1 MARKDLK
8 VTELDFEQIK
18 TNFRNFLKTQTEYSD
33 YNFDSSGFDTLLDVF
48 AYNTHY
54 NAFYINSAINESFLS
69 TAQQRKNLSKA
80 ARSLNYIP
88 KSKSAASISVN
99 LSIVIPQTTLV
110 SIFGSVAYGTVQ
122 LNRRNRFTTTID
134 NSSYTFMNLTAINLT
149 QGDTTT
155 DSGITYENFTATDVT
170 LRQGEFTSFTY
181 TVDAADTN
189 QRFIIPSDNVDTSI
203 LTVSGVKSGETLSTV
218 YSFYKD
224 VDLQNITGTTY
235 VYFLFE
241 NSDGEYEVRFGDGV
255 YGRALDDNEAITI
268 EFLNS
273 DGNLANGANTFTAA
287 ANVLVSGSTIS
298 NATIVVTTSA
308 RSAGGS
314 VRETDTSIRNNAP
327 LTYQSQ
333 DRAVVVNDYSS
344 LIQSQFTNIE
354 TSAIWGGED
363 NDPPKYG
370 KVFIATKPFG
380 SDYLTELEKDNIKT
394 FIKTKMVGSVR
405 PEMVNPQYVNIVP
418 TINVKFD
425 SKKTTLNSSDIK
437 DIVVAAIKNF
447 STTNL
452 EKFSTTYYNS
462 QLIDTINDLDT
473 SIQSISISLKLR
485 KEFVPTIGAASSY
498 ILSYQN
504 ALLYPHT
511 GHLGTVS
518 TSTFTYNTYTG
529 SSIILNSTG
538 GLSIVTTIDD
548 VETTVVESAGTIDN
562 TNGIIT
568 LTEFAPTAFTGNLL
582 RVDVVPST
590 NDISSNREYITRVQ
604 EKDISMVITDV
615 TTAASLVSSSS
626 TSTGGSTVT
635 Y

>member
-69 TAQQRKNLSKA
+69 TAQQRKNLAKA

-88 KSKSAASISVN
+88 KSRSAASINVN

-110 SIFGSVAYGTVQ
+110 AIFGSTAYGTVQ

-149 QGDTTT
+149 QGDATT
-155 DSGITYENFTATDVT
+155 SGGITYENFTATDVT

-203 LTVSGVKSGETLSTV
+203 LTVSGVKSGETASTT

-241 NSDGEYEVRFGDGV
+241 NSDGEYEIRFGDGV
-255 YGRALDDNEAITI
+255 YGRAPDDNEAIKI

-273 DGNLANGANTFTAA
+273 DGNSANGANTFTSSS
-287 ANVLVSGSTIS
+287 NILVSGNTIS
-298 NATIVVTTSA
+298 DATLGVTTSA
-308 RSAGGS
+308 RSSGGS
-314 VRETDTSIRNNAP
+314 VKETDTSIRSNAP
-327 LTYQSQ
+327 LSYQSQ

-344 LIQSQFTNIE
+344 LIQSQFTNVE

-370 KVFIATKPFG
+370 RVFIAAKPFG
-380 SDYLTELEKDNIKT
+380 SDYLTESEKDNIKT

-405 PEMVNPQYVNIVP
+405 PEMINPQYVNIVP
-418 TINVKFD
+418 TITIKFD
-425 SKKTTLNSSDIK
+425 SKKTTLQSSDIK
-437 DIVVAAIKNF
+437 DIAVAAIKNF
-447 STTNL
+447 STINL

-485 KEFVPTIGAASSY
+485 KEFVPTLGIASSY

-538 GLSIVTTIDD
+538 NLSIVTTIDD

-568 LTEFAPTAFTGNLL
+568 LTEFAPTAFTGSFF

-590 NDISSNREYITRVQ
+590 NDISSSREYITRIQ

-615 TTAASLVSSSS
+615 TTATSLVSSSS

>member
-69 TAQQRKNLSKA
+69 TAQQRKNLAKA

-88 KSKSAASISVN
+88 KSRSAASINVN
-99 LSIVIPQTTLV
+99 LSVVIPQTTLV
-110 SIFGSVAYGTVQ
+110 AIFGSTAYGTVQ
-122 LNRRNRFTTTID
+122 LNRSNRFTTTID

-149 QGDTTT
+149 QGDATT
-155 DSGITYENFTATDVT
+155 SGGITYENFTATDVT

-203 LTVSGVKSGETLSTV
+203 LTVSGLKSGETASTT

-241 NSDGEYEVRFGDGV
+241 NSDGEYEIRFGDGV
-255 YGRALDDNEAITI
+255 YGRAPDDNEAITI
-268 EFLNS
+268 EYLNS
-273 DGNLANGANTFTAA
+273 DGNSANGANTFTASS
-287 ANVLVSGSTIS
+287 NILVSGNTIS
-298 NATIVVTTSA
+298 DATLGVTTSA
-308 RSAGGS
+308 RSGGGS
-314 VRETDTSIRNNAP
+314 VKETDTSIRSNAP
-327 LTYQSQ
+327 LSYQSQ

-344 LIQSQFTNIE
+344 LIQSQFTNVE

-370 KVFIATKPFG
+370 RVFIAAKPFG
-380 SDYLTELEKDNIKT
+380 SDYLTESEKDNIKT

-405 PEMVNPQYVNIVP
+405 PEMINPQYVNIVP
-418 TINVKFD
+418 TITIKFD
-425 SKKTTLNSSDIK
+425 SKKTTLQSSDIK
-437 DIVVAAIKNF
+437 DIAVAAIKNF
-447 STTNL
+447 STINL

-485 KEFVPTIGAASSY
+485 KEFVPTLGIASSY

-518 TSTFTYNTYTG
+518 TSNFTYNTYTG

-538 GLSIVTTIDD
+538 NLSIVTTIDD

-568 LTEFAPTAFTGNLL
+568 LTEFAPTAFTGSFF

-590 NDISSNREYITRVQ
+590 NDISRSREYITRIQ

-615 TTAASLVSSSS
+615 TTATSLVSSSS

>member
-69 TAQQRKNLSKA
+69 TAQQRKNLAKA

-88 KSKSAASISVN
+88 KSRSAASINVN
-99 LSIVIPQTTLV
+99 LSVVIPQTTLV
-110 SIFGSVAYGTVQ
+110 AIFGSTSYGNVQ

-155 DSGITYENFTATDVT
+155 SGGLTYENFTATDVT

-181 TVDAADTN
+181 TIDASDTN
-189 QRFIIPSDNVDTSI
+189 QRFIVPSDNVDTSI
-203 LTVSGVKSGETLSTV
+203 LTVSGVKSGETASTI

-241 NSDGEYEVRFGDGV
+241 NSDGEYEIRFGDGV
-255 YGRALDDNEAITI
+255 YGRAPDDNEAIAI

-273 DGNLANGANTFTAA
+273 DGNSANGANTFTAA
-287 ANVLVSGSTIS
+287 ANILVSGSTIS
-298 NATIVVTTSA
+298 DATVVVTTSA

-314 VRETDTSIRNNAP
+314 VRESDTSIRNNAP

-354 TSAIWGGED
+354 TSVIWGGED

-370 KVFIATKPFG
+370 RVFIASKPFG
-380 SDYLTELEKDNIKT
+380 SDYLTESEKDNIKT
-394 FIKTKMVGSVR
+394 FIKTKMVGSLR

-425 SKKTTLNSSDIK
+425 SKKTTLNSSDIR
-437 DIVVAAIKNF
+437 DIAVAATKNF

-485 KEFVPTIGAASSY
+485 KEFAPTIGANSSY
-498 ILSYQN
+498 ILSYKN

-538 GLSIVTTIDD
+538 GLSIITTIDG
-548 VETTVVESAGTIDN
+548 VEITVVESAGTIDN

-590 NDISSNREYITRVQ
+590 NDISSSREYITRIQ

-615 TTAASLVSSSS
+615 TTSTSLVSSSS

>member
-69 TAQQRKNLSKA
+69 TAQQRKNLAKA

-88 KSKSAASISVN
+88 KSRSAASINVN
-99 LSIVIPQTTLV
+99 LSVVIPQTTLV
-110 SIFGSVAYGTVQ
+110 AIFGSTAYGTVQ

-149 QGDTTT
+149 QGDATT
-155 DSGITYENFTATDVT
+155 SGGITYDNFTATDVT

-203 LTVSGVKSGETLSTV
+203 LTVSGVKSGETASTT

-241 NSDGEYEVRFGDGV
+241 NSDGEYEIRFGDGV
-255 YGRALDDNEAITI
+255 YGRAPDDNEAIKI

-273 DGNLANGANTFTAA
+273 DGNSANGANTFTSSS
-287 ANVLVSGSTIS
+287 NILVSGNTIS
-298 NATIVVTTSA
+298 DATLGVTTSA
-308 RSAGGS
+308 RSSGGS
-314 VRETDTSIRNNAP
+314 VKETDTSIRSNAP
-327 LTYQSQ
+327 LSYQSQ

-344 LIQSQFTNIE
+344 LIQSQFTNVE

-370 KVFIATKPFG
+370 RVFIAAKPFG
-380 SDYLTELEKDNIKT
+380 SDYLTESEKDNIKT

-405 PEMVNPQYVNIVP
+405 PEMINPQYVNIVP
-418 TINVKFD
+418 TITIKFD
-425 SKKTTLNSSDIK
+425 SKKTTLQSSDIK
-437 DIVVAAIKNF
+437 DIAVAAIKNF
-447 STTNL
+447 STINL

-485 KEFVPTIGAASSY
+485 KEFVPTLGIASSY

-538 GLSIVTTIDD
+538 NLSIVTTIDD

-568 LTEFAPTAFTGNLL
+568 LTEFAPTAFTGSFF

-590 NDISSNREYITRVQ
+590 NDISSSREYITRIQ

-615 TTAASLVSSSS
+615 TTATSLVSSSS

>member
-69 TAQQRKNLSKA
+69 TAQQRKNLAKA

-88 KSKSAASISVN
+88 KSRSAASINVN
-99 LSIVIPQTTLV
+99 LSVVIPQTTLV
-110 SIFGSVAYGTVQ
+110 AIFGSTAYGTVQ
-122 LNRRNRFTTTID
+122 LNRSNRFTTTID

-149 QGDTTT
+149 QGDATT
-155 DSGITYENFTATDVT
+155 SGGITYENFTATDVT

-203 LTVSGVKSGETLSTV
+203 LTVSGVKSGETASTT

-241 NSDGEYEVRFGDGV
+241 NSDGEYEIRFGDGV
-255 YGRALDDNEAITI
+255 YGRAPDDNEAIKI

-273 DGNLANGANTFTAA
+273 DGNSANGANTFTSSS
-287 ANVLVSGSTIS
+287 NILVSGNTIS
-298 NATIVVTTSA
+298 DATLGVTTSA
-308 RSAGGS
+308 RSSGGS
-314 VRETDTSIRNNAP
+314 VKETDTSIRSNAP
-327 LTYQSQ
+327 LSYQSQ

-344 LIQSQFTNIE
+344 LIQSQFTNVE

-370 KVFIATKPFG
+370 RVFIAAKPFG
-380 SDYLTELEKDNIKT
+380 SDYLTESEKDNIKT

-405 PEMVNPQYVNIVP
+405 PEMINPQYVNIVP
-418 TINVKFD
+418 TITIKFD
-425 SKKTTLNSSDIK
+425 SKKTTLQSSDIK
-437 DIVVAAIKNF
+437 DIAVAAIKNF
-447 STTNL
+447 STINL

-485 KEFVPTIGAASSY
+485 KEFVPTLGIASSY

-538 GLSIVTTIDD
+538 NLSIVTTIDD

-568 LTEFAPTAFTGNLL
+568 LTEFAPTAFTGSFF

-590 NDISSNREYITRVQ
+590 NDISSSREYITRIQ

-615 TTAASLVSSSS
+615 TTATSLVSSSS

>member
-18 TNFRNFLKTQTEYSD
+18 TNFRNFLKKQTEYSD

-69 TAQQRKNLSKA
+69 TAQQRKNLAKA

-88 KSKSAASISVN
+88 KSRSAASINVN
-99 LSIVIPQTTLV
+99 LSVVIPQTTLV
-110 SIFGSVAYGTVQ
+110 AIFGSTAYGTVQ

-134 NSSYTFMNLTAINLT
+134 NSNYTFMNLVAVNLT
-149 QGDTTT
+149 QGDATT
-155 DSGITYENFTATDVT
+155 SGGITYENFTATDVT

-189 QRFIIPSDNVDTSI
+189 QRFIVPSDNVDTSI
-203 LTVSGVKSGETLSTV
+203 LTVSGVKSGETASTT

-241 NSDGEYEVRFGDGV
+241 NSDGEYEIRFGDGV
-255 YGRALDDNEAITI
+255 YGRAPDDNEAIKI

-273 DGNLANGANTFTAA
+273 DGNSANGANTFTSSS
-287 ANVLVSGSTIS
+287 NILVSGNTIS
-298 NATIVVTTSA
+298 DATLGVTTSA
-308 RSAGGS
+308 RSGGGS
-314 VRETDTSIRNNAP
+314 VKETDTSIRSNAP
-327 LTYQSQ
+327 LSYQSQ

-344 LIQSQFTNIE
+344 LIQSQFTNVE

-370 KVFIATKPFG
+370 RVFIAAKPFG
-380 SDYLTELEKDNIKT
+380 SDYLTESEKDNIKT

-405 PEMVNPQYVNIVP
+405 PEMINPQYVNIVP
-418 TINVKFD
+418 TITIKFD
-425 SKKTTLNSSDIK
+425 SKKTTLQSSDIK
-437 DIVVAAIKNF
+437 DIAVAAIKNF
-447 STTNL
+447 STINL

-485 KEFVPTIGAASSY
+485 KEFVPTLGIASSY

-568 LTEFAPTAFTGNLL
+568 LSVFAPTAFTGSFF

-590 NDISSNREYITRVQ
+590 NDISSSREYITRIQ

-615 TTAASLVSSSS
+615 TTATSLVSSSS

>member
-69 TAQQRKNLSKA
+69 TAQQRKNLAKA

-88 KSKSAASISVN
+88 KSRSAASINVN
-99 LSIVIPQTTLV
+99 LSVVIPQTTLV
-110 SIFGSVAYGTVQ
+110 AIFGSTAYGTVQ

-149 QGDTTT
+149 QGDATT
-155 DSGITYENFTATDVT
+155 SGGITYENFTATDVT

-203 LTVSGVKSGETLSTV
+203 LTVSGVKSGETASTT

-241 NSDGEYEVRFGDGV
+241 NSDGEYEIRFGDGV
-255 YGRALDDNEAITI
+255 YGRAPDDNEAIKI

-273 DGNLANGANTFTAA
+273 DGNSANGANTFTSSS
-287 ANVLVSGSTIS
+287 NILVSGNTIS
-298 NATIVVTTSA
+298 DATLGVTTSA
-308 RSAGGS
+308 RSSGGS
-314 VRETDTSIRNNAP
+314 VKETDTSIRSNAP
-327 LTYQSQ
+327 LSYQSQ

-344 LIQSQFTNIE
+344 LIQSQFTNVE

-370 KVFIATKPFG
+370 RVFIAAKPFG
-380 SDYLTELEKDNIKT
+380 SDYLTESEKDNIKT

-405 PEMVNPQYVNIVP
+405 PEMINPQYVNIVP
-418 TINVKFD
+418 TITIKFD
-425 SKKTTLNSSDIK
+425 SKKTTLQSSDIK
-437 DIVVAAIKNF
+437 DIAVAAIKNF
-447 STTNL
+447 STINL

-485 KEFVPTIGAASSY
+485 KEFVPTLRIASSY

-538 GLSIVTTIDD
+538 NLSIVTTIDD

-582 RVDVVPST
+582 RIDVVPST
-590 NDISSNREYITRVQ
+590 NDISSSREYITRIQ

-615 TTAASLVSSSS
+615 TTATSLVSSSS

>member
-203 LTVSGVKSGETLSTV
+203 LTVSGVKSGETASTI

-380 SDYLTELEKDNIKT
+380 SDYLTESEKDNIKT

-452 EKFSTTYYNS
+452 EKFNTTYYNS

>member
-69 TAQQRKNLSKA
+69 TAQQRKNLAKA

-88 KSKSAASISVN
+88 KSRSAASINVN
-99 LSIVIPQTTLV
+99 LSVVIPQTTLV
-110 SIFGSVAYGTVQ
+110 AIFGSTAYGTVQ

-149 QGDTTT
+149 QGDATT
-155 DSGITYENFTATDVT
+155 SGGITYENFTATDVT

-203 LTVSGVKSGETLSTV
+203 LTVSGVKSGETASTT

-241 NSDGEYEVRFGDGV
+241 NSDGEYEIRFGDGV
-255 YGRALDDNEAITI
+255 YGRAPDDNEAITI
-268 EFLNS
+268 EYLNS
-273 DGNLANGANTFTAA
+273 DGNSANGANTFTASS
-287 ANVLVSGSTIS
+287 NILVSGNTIS
-298 NATIVVTTSA
+298 DATLGVTTSA
-308 RSAGGS
+308 RSGGGS
-314 VRETDTSIRNNAP
+314 VKETDTSIRSNAP
-327 LTYQSQ
+327 LSYQSQ

-344 LIQSQFTNIE
+344 LIQSQFTNVE

-370 KVFIATKPFG
+370 RVFIAAKPFG
-380 SDYLTELEKDNIKT
+380 SDYLTESEKDNIKT

-405 PEMVNPQYVNIVP
+405 PEMINPQYVNIVP
-418 TINVKFD
+418 TITIKFD
-425 SKKTTLNSSDIK
+425 SKKTTLQSSDIK
-437 DIVVAAIKNF
+437 DIAVAAIKNF
-447 STTNL
+447 STINL

-485 KEFVPTIGAASSY
+485 KEFVPTLGIASSY

-538 GLSIVTTIDD
+538 NLSIVTTIDD

-568 LTEFAPTAFTGNLL
+568 LTEFAPTAFTGSFF

-590 NDISSNREYITRVQ
+590 NDISSSREYITRIQ

-615 TTAASLVSSSS
+615 TTATSLVSSSS

>member
-69 TAQQRKNLSKA
+69 TAQQRKNLAKA

-88 KSKSAASISVN
+88 KSRSAASINVN
-99 LSIVIPQTTLV
+99 LSVVIPQTTLV
-110 SIFGSVAYGTVQ
+110 AIFGSTAYGTVQ

-149 QGDTTT
+149 QGDATT
-155 DSGITYENFTATDVT
+155 SGGITYENFTATDVT

-203 LTVSGVKSGETLSTV
+203 LTVSGVKSGETASTT

-241 NSDGEYEVRFGDGV
+241 NSDGEYEIRFGDGV
-255 YGRALDDNEAITI
+255 YGRAPDDNEAIKI

-273 DGNLANGANTFTAA
+273 DGNSANGANTFTSSS
-287 ANVLVSGSTIS
+287 NILVSGNTIS
-298 NATIVVTTSA
+298 DATLGVTTSA
-308 RSAGGS
+308 RSSGGS
-314 VRETDTSIRNNAP
+314 VKETDTSIRSNAP
-327 LTYQSQ
+327 LSYQSQ

-344 LIQSQFTNIE
+344 LIQSQFTNVE

-370 KVFIATKPFG
+370 RVFIAAKPFG
-380 SDYLTELEKDNIKT
+380 SDYLTESEKDNIKT

-405 PEMVNPQYVNIVP
+405 PEMINPQYVNIVP
-418 TINVKFD
+418 TITIKFD
-425 SKKTTLNSSDIK
+425 SKKTTLQSSDIK
-437 DIVVAAIKNF
+437 DIAVAAIKNF
-447 STTNL
+447 STINL

-485 KEFVPTIGAASSY
+485 KEFVPTLGIASSY

-538 GLSIVTTIDD
+538 NLSIVTTIDD

-568 LTEFAPTAFTGNLL
+568 LTEFAPTAFTGSFF

-590 NDISSNREYITRVQ
+590 NDISSSREYITRIQ

-615 TTAASLVSSSS
+615 TTATSLVSSSS

>member
-69 TAQQRKNLSKA
+69 TAQQRKNLAKA

-88 KSKSAASISVN
+88 KSRSAASINVN
-99 LSIVIPQTTLV
+99 LSVVIPQTTLV
-110 SIFGSVAYGTVQ
+110 AIFGSTAYGTVQ

-149 QGDTTT
+149 QGDATT
-155 DSGITYENFTATDVT
+155 SGGITYENFTATDVT

-203 LTVSGVKSGETLSTV
+203 LTVSGVKSGETASTT

-241 NSDGEYEVRFGDGV
+241 NSDGEYEIRFGDGV
-255 YGRALDDNEAITI
+255 YGRAPDDNEAIKI

-273 DGNLANGANTFTAA
+273 DGNSANGANTFTSSS
-287 ANVLVSGSTIS
+287 NILVSGNTIS
-298 NATIVVTTSA
+298 DATLGVTTSA
-308 RSAGGS
+308 RSSGGS
-314 VRETDTSIRNNAP
+314 VKETDTSIRSNAP
-327 LTYQSQ
+327 LSYQSQ

-344 LIQSQFTNIE
+344 LIQSQFTNVE

-370 KVFIATKPFG
+370 RVFIAAKPFG
-380 SDYLTELEKDNIKT
+380 SDYLTESEKDNIKT

-405 PEMVNPQYVNIVP
+405 PEMINPQYVNIVP
-418 TINVKFD
+418 TITIKFD
-425 SKKTTLNSSDIK
+425 SKKTTLQSSDIK
-437 DIVVAAIKNF
+437 DIAVAAIKNF
-447 STTNL
+447 STINL

-485 KEFVPTIGAASSY
+485 KEFVPTLGIASSY

-518 TSTFTYNTYTG
+518 TSNFTYNTYTG

-538 GLSIVTTIDD
+538 NLSIVTTIDD

-568 LTEFAPTAFTGNLL
+568 LTEFAPTAFTGSFF

-590 NDISSNREYITRVQ
+590 NDISSSREYITRIQ

-615 TTAASLVSSSS
+615 TTATSLVSSSS

>member
-69 TAQQRKNLSKA
+69 TAQQRKNLAKA

-88 KSKSAASISVN
+88 KSRSAASINVN
-99 LSIVIPQTTLV
+99 LSVVIPQTTLV
-110 SIFGSVAYGTVQ
+110 AIFGSTAYGTVQ

-149 QGDTTT
+149 QGDATT
-155 DSGITYENFTATDVT
+155 SGGITYENFTATDVT

-203 LTVSGVKSGETLSTV
+203 LTVSGVKSGETASTT

-241 NSDGEYEVRFGDGV
+241 NSDGEYEIRFGDGV
-255 YGRALDDNEAITI
+255 YGRAPDDNEAITI
-268 EFLNS
+268 EYLNS
-273 DGNLANGANTFTAA
+273 DGNSANGANTFTASS
-287 ANVLVSGSTIS
+287 NILVSGNTIS
-298 NATIVVTTSA
+298 DATLGVTTSA
-308 RSAGGS
+308 RSGGGS
-314 VRETDTSIRNNAP
+314 VKETDTSIRSNAP
-327 LTYQSQ
+327 LSYQSQ

-344 LIQSQFTNIE
+344 LIQSQFTNVE

-370 KVFIATKPFG
+370 RVFIAAKPFG
-380 SDYLTELEKDNIKT
+380 SDYLTESEKDNIKT

-405 PEMVNPQYVNIVP
+405 PEMINPQYVNIVP
-418 TINVKFD
+418 TITIKFD
-425 SKKTTLNSSDIK
+425 SKKTTLQSSDIK
-437 DIVVAAIKNF
+437 DIAVAAIKNF
-447 STTNL
+447 STINL

-485 KEFVPTIGAASSY
+485 KEFVPTLGIASSY

-538 GLSIVTTIDD
+538 NLSIVTTIDD

-568 LTEFAPTAFTGNLL
+568 LTEFAPTAFTGSVF

-590 NDISSNREYITRVQ
+590 NDISSSREYITRIQ

-615 TTAASLVSSSS
+615 TTATSLVSSSS

>member
-69 TAQQRKNLSKA
+69 TAQQRKNLAKA

-88 KSKSAASISVN
+88 KSRSAASINVN
-99 LSIVIPQTTLV
+99 LSVVIPQTTLV
-110 SIFGSVAYGTVQ
+110 AIFGSTAYGTVQ

-149 QGDTTT
+149 QGDATT
-155 DSGITYENFTATDVT
+155 SGGITYENFTATDVT

-203 LTVSGVKSGETLSTV
+203 LTVSGVKSGETASTT

-241 NSDGEYEVRFGDGV
+241 NSDGEYEIRFGDGV
-255 YGRALDDNEAITI
+255 YGRAPDDNEAIKI

-273 DGNLANGANTFTAA
+273 DGNSANGANTFTSSS
-287 ANVLVSGSTIS
+287 NILVSGNTIS
-298 NATIVVTTSA
+298 DATLGVTTSA
-308 RSAGGS
+308 RSSGGS
-314 VRETDTSIRNNAP
+314 VKETDTSIRSNAP
-327 LTYQSQ
+327 LSYQSQ

-344 LIQSQFTNIE
+344 LIQSQFTNVE

-370 KVFIATKPFG
+370 RVFIAAKPFG
-380 SDYLTELEKDNIKT
+380 SDYLTESEKDNIKT

-405 PEMVNPQYVNIVP
+405 PEMINPQYVNIVP
-418 TINVKFD
+418 TITIKFD
-425 SKKTTLNSSDIK
+425 SKKTTLQSSDIK
-437 DIVVAAIKNF
+437 DIAVAAIKNF
-447 STTNL
+447 STINL

-462 QLIDTINDLDT
+462 QLMDTINDLDT

-485 KEFVPTIGAASSY
+485 KEFVPTLGIASSY

-538 GLSIVTTIDD
+538 NLSIVTTIDD

-582 RVDVVPST
+582 RIDVVPST
-590 NDISSNREYITRVQ
+590 NDISSSREYITRIQ

-615 TTAASLVSSSS
+615 TTATSLVSSSS